1 MLSFRKVKHGRM
13 MIRVLSVVRRLTK
26 LQLLISFGLVGLVSA
41 STVYALSDGHVK
53 SSAVL
58 GVSSAPTSSVNKDI
72 QANSTPNTQKTTKL
86 QSNNT
91 SVTSARLSSTIASAA
106 NKTSANSSSTSSTP
120 TTQIVNVSNST
131 PNTQTQPVNCW
142 VDYGSAQPKKPCPSS
157 PPQSWYISK
166 PTYTVNCHWVG
177 HYDSTG
183 INDCPPYSQVTLIS
197 ASALDNRPQVITY
210 CTFYYGD
217 GSYRK
222 VEQKEDDSA
231 STVVFPDCAL

>member
-1 MLSFRKVKHGRM
+1 
-13 MIRVLSVVRRLTK
+13 MIKLLSVIRHLTK
-26 LQLLISFGLVGLVSA
+26 LQLLISLGLVGLVSA
-41 STVYALSDGHVK
+41 STVYALSSHHVK
-53 SSAVL
+53 SSDVL
-58 GVSSAPTSSVNKDI
+58 GVSSTLTSSSDKNAQAKD
-72 QANSTPNTQKTTKL
+72 
-86 QSNNT
+86 
-91 SVTSARLSSTIASAA
+91 VASAQQTTRPQNNGTGVTATHPSSPATPGA
-106 NKTSANSSSTSSTP
+106 NKTTTNTSSTSSTP
-120 TTQIVNVSNST
+120 TTQSVTVTNNGT
-131 PNTQTQPVNCW
+131 NTQTQTVNCW

-222 VEQKEDDSA
+222 VEQKEDDNA
-231 STVVFPDCAL
+231 TTVVFPDCAV